1 MSLARSVSALA
12 LAAGASLVSSSARA
26 QNDPRYFTQ
35 IRAEL
40 QAMGVEAQCA
50 AAGTQAGSCRATTA
64 GISGSPNAPSARRFV
79 LGLDYS
85 DVTDTIYVYV
95 DHYATLPGENASAPA
110 LFRRM
115 AEINWETLAA
125 RFEWSAESGEVR
137 LSSVMHTD
145 SNFDR
150 RAFRGVVRS
159 LLRVADRYAD
169 DIARITGGTVGV
181 SAPTTPT
188 TAAPTAPA
196 TGGATLAPM
205 PAPAAR

>member
-1 MSLARSVSALA
+1 MSPRLTVPALA
-12 LAAGASLVSSSARA
+12 LAACATLASSPSRA

-40 QAMGVEAQCA
+40 QAMGIDAQCA

-64 GISGSPNAPSARRFV
+64 GISGTANAPSSRRFV

-95 DHYATLPGENASAPA
+95 DHYATLAGDHANAPA

-115 AEINWETLAA
+115 AEINWETLAG
-125 RFEWSAESGEVR
+125 RFEWSAASGEVR

-169 DIARITGGTVGV
+169 DIARN
-181 SAPTTPT
+181 
-188 TAAPTAPA
+188 
-196 TGGATLAPM
+196 TGGAVGVTAAQAPAPAVAPAGGETLAPM
-205 PAPAAR
+205 PPPAR